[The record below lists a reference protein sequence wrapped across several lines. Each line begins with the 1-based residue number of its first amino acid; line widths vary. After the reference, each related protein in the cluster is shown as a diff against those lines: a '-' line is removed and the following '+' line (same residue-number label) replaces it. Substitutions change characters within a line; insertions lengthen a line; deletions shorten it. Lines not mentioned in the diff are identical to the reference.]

1 MNFFENRTYLGK
13 KQLPE
18 VGDHK
23 RVYLTPHGAFPTLE
37 TLAKLLDKSWVALWK
52 RCNSNSKKFSEWL
65 MVENP
70 PEALIEL
77 AVINQN
83 NAFVE
88 LYATEDHCTLC
99 NHIDDMIFAD
109 NCWLLEVDHDHSD
122 TDLSDV
128 GDVTFSYS
136 FGGEDY
142 TVTYK
147 AWTNGERPH
156 KTKEEN
162 DG

>member
-1 MNFFENRTYLGK
+1 MNFYEKRLYLGK
-13 KQLPE
+13 RDPNTSNQNS
-18 VGDHK
+18 V
-23 RVYLTPHGAFPTLE
+23 VYGTPHGLYPNLWELAYKLGVTHQTLSYRCLHSVKSPHWFKIDNPTE
-37 TLAKLLDKSWVALWK
+37 TLID
-52 RCNSNSKKFSEWL
+52 
-65 MVENP
+65 
-70 PEALIEL
+70 EAVDNL
-77 AVINQN
+77 N
-83 NAFVE
+83 NLFVE
-88 LYATEDHCTLC
+88 RYATEDHCTLC

-128 GDVTFSYS
+128 GDVSFSYS

-156 KTKEEN
+156 KTKEESK
-162 DG
+162 